1 MADEAG
7 TREGEAEL
15 RWVPAANREIHP
27 AKPAGWSRV
36 GVPSRAP
43 IGRLMPLAPRMEQ
56 SRRSQQSAGRAGRR
70 PIH

>member
-36 GVPSRAP
+36 GVPSRVLDARGG
-43 IGRLMPLAPRMEQ
+43 GRYTR
-56 SRRSQQSAGRAGRR
+56 
-70 PIH
+70 